1 MKNKIRIGCSGW
13 SYMGDSGWVSNFYP
27 KGIPPNKMFQF
38 YSKIFDT
45 VEINT
50 TFYNLPKVGIVE
62 NWAKQAPQ
70 NFLFS
75 VKFPQDITHKKIG
88 KEPINEEDLMA
99 FFYVIAPLEQKMGP
113 ILVQFP
119 PSFKFNPELLEELLV
134 LLPSR
139 DKKYAIEFRDL
150 SWLISKTSNLLEQY
164 HVAYCIV
171 DEPLLPPD
179 IIITTDFAYIRWH
192 GRRKQHW
199 YNYLYS
205 ENELKEWVPK
215 IEKISNEVK
224 EIYGYFN
231 NHPHGQAPTNCRQLL
246 ELLGRKTVDPKTV
259 TVKSL
264 SLSKDQKKLDS
275 FFR

>member
-1 MKNKIRIGCSGW
+1 VKKFRIGCSGW
-13 SYMGDSGWVSNFYP
+13 SYSGNLGWIGTFYP
-27 KGIPPNKMFQF
+27 KGIPPSKMFQF
-38 YSKIFDT
+38 YTKIFNT
-45 VEINT
+45 VELNT
-50 TFYNLPKVGIVE
+50 TFYNLPRIGTVE
-62 NWAKQAPQ
+62 KWAKKSPKD
-70 NFLFS
+70 FIFS

-88 KEPINEEDLMA
+88 KEPINEEDLWS
-99 FFYVIAPLEQKMGP
+99 FFQVIAPLEKKAGP

-119 PSFKFNPELLEELLV
+119 PSFDYNLDLLEDLLA

-139 DKKYAIEFRDL
+139 DNRYAVEFRNL
-150 SWLISKTSNLLEQY
+150 SWLTSNTSKLLEEY

-192 GRRKQHW
+192 GRNKRHW
-199 YNYLYS
+199 YDYLYS

-215 IEKISNEVK
+215 LEKISDEVK
-224 EIYGYFN
+224 EVYGYFN

-246 ELLGRKTVDPKTV
+246 ELLGRKTVDPKTI

-275 FFR
+275 FFG